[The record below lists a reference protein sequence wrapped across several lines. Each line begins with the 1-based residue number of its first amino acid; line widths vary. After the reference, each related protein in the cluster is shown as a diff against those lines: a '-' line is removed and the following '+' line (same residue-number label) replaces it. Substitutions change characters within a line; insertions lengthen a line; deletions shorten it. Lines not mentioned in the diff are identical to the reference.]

1 MTGVDRKLRRRVR
14 HVVRHVVRTVTAMV
28 APAVLAV
35 SSVAAQPLSVVIP
48 EVSTPP
54 SIEAYLT
61 PEPRLTAGR
70 VEGFRQREPRDG
82 VAVSH
87 GTTAYLSYDRQ
98 QFYVIFVC
106 QDEPAD
112 IRARVTRREQTES
125 DADDSVSIYLD
136 TFHDQRRAYVF
147 TANPLGVQA
156 DGIMTEGQAQDSSF
170 DTLWFTESRL
180 TSFGYVVKMT
190 IPFRSLRFT
199 SDREQTW
206 GVALSRRIRRLDEDA
221 FWPLISKR
229 AQAFVPQF
237 AEATGLNHVN
247 PGANIQ
253 FTPYGVTTN
262 GVSEGDA
269 IEERRLGFDTKFG
282 IGSAFV
288 VDATVN
294 PDFSEVES
302 DTPQVTV
309 NERFEV
315 LFPERRP
322 FFVENAGYF
331 NTPIP
336 LFFSRR
342 VVDPTFGVRMTGKSG
357 PWATGALV
365 TPDAGATAGAGGVAI
380 VGSLRRDL
388 ARDSHVGALATVR
401 DADSG
406 RHLTLSIDGRWTLG
420 RTWAAVGQ
428 LIRTQASSGA
438 PATTGAGGTGVL
450 AEVAHSSRHI
460 GVLGRYTD
468 LTPGF
473 AAPLG
478 FIRRVDIRQLDHSA
492 SYRFRPKGGAVVK
505 YGPTLDGFV
514 IWDHL
519 GVKQDWRVRPRFELD
534 LVRQTQLR
542 VERSYAYERYL
553 GLDFDKSRTS
563 FQFESEFSRQMTV
576 ETSWEWGTDI
586 NRRPP
591 SGLSPTP
598 ARSRTVD
605 VSATLRSGR
614 HVAYTQTYL
623 QTRLDVLAA
632 TAVTATT
639 PILTDHIVRSKLNVF
654 ATRALSFRGIVD
666 FERLAV
672 DPSRTRVRPTRP
684 LGIDVLAT
692 LQLNPGTAIF
702 VGYLNRFE
710 PTRLGSQPL
719 WISPVE
725 SAGHQFFVKAS
736 WLFRY

>member
-1 MTGVDRKLRRRVR
+1 MIVSSLVR
-14 HVVRHVVRTVTAMV
+14 AAAVLVTH
-28 APAVLAV
+28 AVLAA

-48 EVSTPP
+48 EVSKAP

-61 PEPRLTAGR
+61 PEPPLTAGR
-70 VEGFRQREPRDG
+70 IEAFRQREPRDG
-82 VAVSH
+82 AAVSH
-87 GTTAYLSYDRQ
+87 GTTAFLSYDRQ
-98 QFYVIFVC
+98 QLYVIFVC
-106 QDEPAD
+106 QDEPND
-112 IRARVTRREQTES
+112 IRARITRREQSES

-156 DGIMTEGQAQDSSF
+156 DGIMTEGQAPDASF

-199 SDREQTW
+199 SDRDQTW

-237 AEATGLNHVN
+237 ADASGLNHVN
-247 PGANIQ
+247 PGTNVQ

-262 GVSEGDA
+262 GVSDGDA
-269 IEERRLGFDTKFG
+269 IDERRLGFDTKFG

-365 TPDAGATAGAGGVAI
+365 TPDAGATAGAGGVAV

-406 RHLTLSIDGRWTLG
+406 RHVTLSIDGRWTLG

-428 LIRTQASSGA
+428 LIRTQASGSRLS
-438 PATTGAGGTGVL
+438 PAATGTGGTGVL
-450 AEVAHSSRHI
+450 AELAHSSRHV
-460 GVLGRYTD
+460 GLLGRYTD
-468 LTPGF
+468 LTPAF

-478 FIRRVDIRQLDHSA
+478 FIRRVDIRQLDHST
-492 SYRFRPKGGAVVK
+492 SYRFRPTGGAVVK

-514 IWDHL
+514 IWDHQ
-519 GVKQDWRVRPRFELD
+519 GVKQDWRLRPRFEID

-591 SGLSPTP
+591 SGQSPTP

-623 QTRLDVLAA
+623 QTRLDALAVPA
-632 TAVTATT
+632 TTSAT

-654 ATRALSFRGIVD
+654 VTRALSFRGIVD

-684 LGIDVLAT
+684 LGIDLLAT

-702 VGYLNRFE
+702 IGYLNRFE
-710 PTRLGSQPL
+710 PTRLGNQPIWL
-719 WISPVE
+719 SPVE